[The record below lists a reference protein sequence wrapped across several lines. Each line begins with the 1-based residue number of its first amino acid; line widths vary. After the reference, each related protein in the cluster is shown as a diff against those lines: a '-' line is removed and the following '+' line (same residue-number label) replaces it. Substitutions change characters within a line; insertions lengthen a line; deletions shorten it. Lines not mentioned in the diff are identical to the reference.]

1 MGEEGTYQLV
11 KVPSANGHV
20 ALVVIHA
27 LAEVADV
34 SFAGRGLPGAV
45 RCAALPETVVHR
57 LGFCRGRLLGLG
69 RSAGAAAGEKTTD
82 SVADGGTNCYTTVR
96 S

>member
-1 MGEEGTYQLV
+1 MSKEGTYQLV

-20 ALVVIHA
+20 TLVVIHA

-34 SFAGRGLPGAV
+34 SFAGGSLPGAV

-57 LGFCRGRLLGLG
+57 LGLCRRGLLGLG
-69 RSAGAAAGEKTTD
+69 RSAGAAAGEKTTYG
-82 SVADGGTNCYTTVR
+82 VADGGTDCYTTVR